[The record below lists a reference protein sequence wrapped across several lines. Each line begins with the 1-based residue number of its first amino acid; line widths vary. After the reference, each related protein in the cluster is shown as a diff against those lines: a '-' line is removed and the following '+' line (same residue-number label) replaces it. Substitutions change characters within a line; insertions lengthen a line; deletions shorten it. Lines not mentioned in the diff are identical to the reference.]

1 MDSHGAIV
9 LNLLNKQ
16 RQETSDPKLTDTTL
30 KPTLDPQKRNLRCHR
45 VRSKNLFYLKNYY
58 LVIIFVKESIK
69 SNKSNSL

>member
-30 KPTLDPQKRNLRCHR
+30 KPTLDPQNRNLRCHR
-45 VRSKNLFYLKNYY
+45 VRSKKLILLQKN
-58 LVIIFVKESIK
+58 II
-69 SNKSNSL
+69 LL